1 MPVETIIE
9 QQSSL
14 DDDRTVTNSGFFW
27 RERYGVRVLV
37 SSALEKAGFSYY
49 FSTRLGGISPLPH
62 GDLNLSGFDDDTSEN
77 INENR
82 RRFLAVFPG
91 NYRLSTRWQVHGT
104 AISVIDSPEGVA
116 NTEEKADALISDSE
130 DLLIGV
136 KTADCVPVLIGDPVT
151 KSYAAIH
158 AGWRGTV
165 ESIVA
170 RAIENL
176 RRLYSAK
183 PEDMIAAIGPAA
195 ACRQYEVGSDVID
208 SFEQNFAD
216 SQKYFRPTR
225 EGHALVDLHAANCD
239 QLVAAG
245 VADANIFT
253 APFCTMERNDLFF
266 SYRLESRTR
275 GKTGR
280 LMSVIGRAQL
290 D

>member
-1 MPVETIIE
+1 M
-9 QQSSL
+9 
-14 DDDRTVTNSGFFW
+14 
-27 RERYGVRVLV
+27 
-37 SSALEKAGFSYY
+37 
-49 FSTRLGGISPLPH
+49 
-62 GDLNLSGFDDDTSEN
+62 
-77 INENR
+77 
-82 RRFLAVFPG
+82 
-91 NYRLSTRWQVHGT
+91 
-104 AISVIDSPEGVA
+104 A
-116 NTEEKADALISDSE
+116 NTEEKADGLISDSE

-136 KTADCVPVLIGDPVT
+136 KTADCVPVLIGDPIT
-151 KSYAAIH
+151 KAYAAIH

-170 RAIENL
+170 KAIENL
-176 RRLYSAK
+176 RTVYSSK

-195 ACRQYEVGSDVID
+195 ACRRYEVGSDVID

-225 EGHALVDLHAANCD
+225 EGHALVDLHAANRD
-239 QLVAAG
+239 QLIAAG
-245 VADANIFT
+245 LADANVFS

-280 LMSVIGRAQL
+280 LMSVTGRAPL

>member
-27 RERYGVRVLV
+27 RERDGVRVLV
-37 SSALEKAGFSYY
+37 SSALEKAGFANG

-104 AISVIDSPEGVA
+104 AISVIDSPEAVA
-116 NTEEKADALISDSE
+116 NTDEKADGLISDSE

-170 RAIENL
+170 KAVENL
-176 RRLYSAK
+176 RRVYSAK
-183 PEDMIAAIGPAA
+183 PEDIIVAIGPAA
-195 ACRQYEVGSDVID
+195 ACRRYEVGSDVID

-216 SQKYFRPTR
+216 SQRYFRPTR
-225 EGHALVDLHAANCD
+225 DGHALVDLHAANRD
-239 QLVAAG
+239 QLMGAG

-280 LMSVIGRAQL
+280 LMSVIGRARL